1 MNHRQITLV
10 QESWR
15 RALAKADVVALLFH
29 MKLLA
34 SGDPAGLVPVVEALR
49 RSDRH
54 QAAADALLR
63 LLERGLDKGKAA

>member
-1 MNHRQITLV
+1 MTPKQIALV
-10 QESWR
+10 QASWT
-15 RALAKADVVALLFH
+15 
-29 MKLLA
+29 KLLA